1 MDSIVSLK
9 SMGKVFHT
17 KNGDV
22 KALDDINL
30 DINRGE
36 IFGIIGLSGAGKST
50 LVRCINY
57 LEVPT
62 EGDVYFE
69 GKQMGEPG
77 IRNIRRNM
85 GMIFQQFN
93 LLSQRNI
100 LNNVCFPL
108 EISGVPRAA
117 AVKRAKELLKLVG
130 LSDREKAYPA
140 QLSGGQKQ
148 RVAIARAIATN
159 PKLLLCDEA
168 TSALDPKTTK
178 QILDLIKDI
187 NKNMGITVIV
197 ITHEMK
203 VIESICDRVAIIE
216 NSRIAEMGRVEDIF
230 ANPQSDI
237 GKKLI
242 LGDVLPNKE
251 IVSGVKLRIEFD
263 GRSSFEPVLSN
274 MILSCGIPVNIL
286 YAQTKD
292 IGGSAVGH
300 MIVQISGEE
309 EAAKAK
315 RYLDSI
321 GVVYHEVELI
331 EGKEMI

>member
-1 MDSIVSLK
+1 M
-9 SMGKVFHT
+9 
-17 KNGDV
+17 
-22 KALDDINL
+22 
-30 DINRGE
+30 
-36 IFGIIGLSGAGKST
+36 
-50 LVRCINY
+50 
-57 LEVPT
+57 
-62 EGDVYFE
+62 
-69 GKQMGEPG
+69 
-77 IRNIRRNM
+77 
-85 GMIFQQFN
+85 
-93 LLSQRNI
+93 
-100 LNNVCFPL
+100 
-108 EISGVPRAA
+108 
-117 AVKRAKELLKLVG
+117 
-130 LSDREKAYPA
+130 
-140 QLSGGQKQ
+140 
-148 RVAIARAIATN
+148 AIARAIATN

-321 GVVYHEVELI
+321 GVVYHEVELT
-331 EGKEMI
+331 EGKELID